1 MIWRLISP
9 IACRRSRR
17 LVAIGEDR
25 IREWRGMATEWAEA
39 PARAGIGS
47 FQATMGVLMR
57 RSAGGRR
64 DCSFFMVSKRAGE
77 HYED

>member
-1 MIWRLISP
+1 M
-9 IACRRSRR
+9 
-17 LVAIGEDR
+17 AIGEDR